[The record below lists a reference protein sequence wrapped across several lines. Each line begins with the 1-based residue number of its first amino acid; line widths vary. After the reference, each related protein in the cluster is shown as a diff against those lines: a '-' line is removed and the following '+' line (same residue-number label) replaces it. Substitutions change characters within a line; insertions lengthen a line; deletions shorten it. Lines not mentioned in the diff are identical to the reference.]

1 MDETTLPNRV
11 KKRVLVCFGTRP
23 EVIKLAPVVFALRKQ
38 PEHFDCIVC
47 STGQHREMVDQALKP
62 FGLKV
67 DIQLDAMRRAGS
79 IGLLTSALFELLD
92 QTFNELN
99 PDIVVVQGDT
109 TSAFV
114 GAMTAFYR
122 RKRIAHVEAGLRTH
136 DIFSPFPEEVNRV
149 FISRIADYNF
159 APTRLSADNLLH
171 EHVAPEK
178 IQITGNTVVD
188 ALQYL
193 SNKVTTSIP
202 DGLNADLQNFI
213 VHHKT
218 ILVTS
223 HRRENFGEGLAN
235 ICRSLLDIVAQLPQA
250 GIIFPVHLNPN
261 VWQAVHDILG
271 NHPRIRLLEPVDY
284 LTMLYLMNRSY
295 CILSDSG
302 GIQEEAPSLK
312 KPLLILREN
321 TERPECVDAGCALLV
336 GTDVPKIV
344 GNTLRL
350 FNDSVFYQ
358 SMAEC
363 ENPFG
368 EGDAADKI
376 AELLKA

>member
-1 MDETTLPNRV
+1 M

-23 EVIKLAPVVFALRKQ
+23 EVIKLAPVVFALRKH

-47 STGQHREMVDQALKP
+47 STGQHREMLNQALKP
-62 FGLKV
+62 FGLNV
-67 DIQLDAMRRAGS
+67 DIQLDAMSRAGS
-79 IGLLTSALFELLD
+79 LGLLTSALFELLD
-92 QTFNELN
+92 QTFNEVN

-136 DIFSPFPEEVNRV
+136 DIFSPFPEEVNRF
-149 FISRIADYNF
+149 FISQIADYNF

-178 IQITGNTVVD
+178 IHITGNTVVD

-202 DGLNADLQNFI
+202 DGVNADLQDFI
-213 VHHKT
+213 DQHQT

-235 ICRSLLDIVAQLPQA
+235 ICRSLLEIVAQLPQV
-250 GIIFPVHLNPN
+250 GIIFPVHLNLN
-261 VWQAVHDILG
+261 VRQAVHDILG
-271 NHPRIRLLEPVDY
+271 NHSRIRLLEPVDY

-302 GIQEEAPSLK
+302 GIQEEALSLR

-358 SMAEC
+358 SMAEG

-368 EGDAADKI
+368 DGDAAGKI
-376 AELLKA
+376 AELLKD